1 MPGRKTIRT
10 FTVAVAVV
18 ALAGMALAQ
27 RAVDFTGPDDARE
40 ALQRAQREAREAAAR
55 GQRLETQARAATAAA
70 ERTAREGAA
79 LAARI
84 QQAEA
89 DISAAEARLSIIDG
103 QRRKLDLRLAERRE
117 PLMRLTAALQKL
129 ARRPLALSALRPGS
143 LRETVYLR
151 AMLDTT
157 IPQVRTR
164 TAALRAEIARGQ
176 QLEREARQAL
186 TALRDSEAELGTR
199 RQRLAAIE
207 SRQRLE
213 SRRASGVA
221 DRESERALALA
232 EEARDLDGLVEQ
244 LGDASALRRE
254 LAALPGPIIRPP
266 RPENSQVIEA
276 SSPRPTP
283 AATAPPGN
291 FQLPVAGRT
300 ILGFGAP
307 SPGGIPST
315 GLAFAPR
322 PGAQVVAPARGR
334 VAFAGPYR
342 GYDRIVIIEHDG
354 GWTSLVT
361 GLARADVSV
370 GENLVAGAP
379 LGIAAIEAPVVTIEL
394 RRDGAPVNPLDY
406 L

>member
-176 QLEREARQAL
+176 QLEREAREAL
-186 TALRDSEAELGTR
+186 AALRDSEAELGTR

-232 EEARDLDGLVEQ
+232 EEARDLDGLVKQ

-342 GYDRIVIIEHDG
+342 GYERIVIIEHDG

>member
-10 FTVAVAVV
+10 FTVAVAVA

-394 RRDGAPVNPLDY
+394 RRDGTPVNPLDY